1 MIRRAQKKKKEK
13 PVPASVLLYRK
24 EREKRIVYGTA
35 LYVPAWVK
43 KDPFLYAEVRRRRF
57 RNQESLDNFI
67 AKESLARHRTPVR
80 FAERNKP
87 QKGYNA
93 VNARDIRITPKA
105 HIINK
110 IMEREFDLEVA

>member
-1 MIRRAQKKKKEK
+1 M
-13 PVPASVLLYRK
+13 PASVMLYRK

-57 RNQESLDNFI
+57 RNQESLDNFV
-67 AKESLARHRTPVR
+67 AKEALARHRTPVR

-87 QKGYNA
+87 KGYNVA
-93 VNARDIRITPKA
+93 NARDVRGTRKA
-105 HIINK
+105 HILNK
-110 IMEREFDLEVA
+110 ILEREFVREVA